1 MKIYKKGFW
10 LSLFFL
16 FFLHALILSTSF
28 FELFAKLFLIL
39 SSIIRK
45 HTQKPIAGMTSKL
58 NFLAAMT
65 TTTAP
70 TDDEYQRQRLDSCIQ
85 IEEMEDVVYSLQED
99 TKRRPI
105 TISKSNG
112 NLLAQP
118 LSKLTSNKMQSVR
131 DKTSQMNEN
140 VDYMDAD
147 FADDNVSNDA
157 LTFDRHLRHSTTS
170 TFHPNRAFTMA
181 VHQKD

>member
-1 MKIYKKGFW
+1 M
-10 LSLFFL
+10 
-16 FFLHALILSTSF
+16 
-28 FELFAKLFLIL
+28 
-39 SSIIRK
+39 
-45 HTQKPIAGMTSKL
+45 
-58 NFLAAMT
+58 
-65 TTTAP
+65 
-70 TDDEYQRQRLDSCIQ
+70 
-85 IEEMEDVVYSLQED
+85 VYSLQED

-105 TISKSNG
+105 TISKSNS

-118 LSKLTSNKMQSVR
+118 LSKLTSNKMKSVR